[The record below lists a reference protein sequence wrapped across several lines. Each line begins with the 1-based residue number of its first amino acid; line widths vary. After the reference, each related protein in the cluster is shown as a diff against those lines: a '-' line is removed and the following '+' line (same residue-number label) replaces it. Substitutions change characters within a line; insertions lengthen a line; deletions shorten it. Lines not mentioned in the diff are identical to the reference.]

1 MARTPAPARTKRD
14 ARLRRR
20 APVALACAVL
30 FLASGCLRVPWHRN
44 RPATDW
50 SQVSIP
56 RPQRADTPAPPA
68 AEEPAPE
75 FAAPLGPFV
84 LLETEE
90 PARPHVAA
98 VAAASPVETP
108 AIAPQLSAEES
119 EAAQRQ
125 TRQSL
130 YIADRNLSRTRGRS
144 LSPMQA
150 DLVEKIQ
157 GFAREAR
164 AASRE
169 GDWIRARNLAEK
181 AQILS
186 QELIRSR

>member
-1 MARTPAPARTKRD
+1 M
-14 ARLRRR
+14 
-20 APVALACAVL
+20 L
-30 FLASGCLRVPWHRN
+30 FLASGCLHIPLHRN

-50 SQVSIP
+50 TLVSLP
-56 RPQRADTPAPPA
+56 RPRLPEKPAPPA
-68 AEEPAPE
+68 APESAPE
-75 FAAPLGPFV
+75 FPAPLGPFA

-90 PARPHVAA
+90 PPRPHVAA
-98 VAAASPVETP
+98 VPTTTPVETP
-108 AIAPQLSAEES
+108 AIAPQITAEES
-119 EAAQRQ
+119 EVAQRQ

-130 YIADRNLSRTRGRS
+130 YIADRNLTQTRGHS
-144 LSPMQA
+144 LSPIQA

-157 GFAREAR
+157 SFAREAR

-186 QELIRSR
+186 QELVRSL